1 MKNKSIQIQEK
12 HHKDLQK
19 LSESL
24 GQSYGKLVEKM
35 ILYFKRTGIDPDDLK
50 NESPSHK
57 IQQLDKRLV
66 SFLKVQER
74 DILKPLRQETYE
86 YYQNY
91 DKTLKDAKAN
101 INKNLGLLDNNSE
114 IRANHILKE
123 LAKQRKALITLSEH
137 LDPANKKGL
146 KTVFQ
151 NIFKNAN

>member
-1 MKNKSIQIQEK
+1 MKNKSIQIGEK
-12 HHKDLQK
+12 HHKELQK

-24 GQSYGKLVEKM
+24 GQSYGGLVEKM

-50 NESPSHK
+50 NESPSSK

-86 YYQNY
+86 YYQNQ
-91 DKTLKDAKAN
+91 DMTIKETKTKINNN
-101 INKNLGLLDNNSE
+101 IAQLDQNAE
-114 IRANHILKE
+114 IRVNHILKE
-123 LAKQRKALITLSEH
+123 LVKQRKALISLCEH

-146 KTVFQ
+146 KSVFQ

>member
-12 HHKDLQK
+12 HHKELKK

-74 DILKPLRQETYE
+74 DILKPLRQETYD
-86 YYQNY
+86 YYQKL
-91 DKTLKDAKAN
+91 DKTFEEAKSH
-101 INKNLGLLDNNSE
+101 INKNIAQVDKNSK
-114 IRANHILKE
+114 IRTNIVLKE
-123 LAKQRKALITLSEH
+123 LAKQQEALVSICEN
-137 LDPANKKGL
+137 LDPKNKKGL
-146 KTVFQ
+146 KTSFTK
-151 NIFKNAN
+151 IFKNAN

>member
-24 GQSYGKLVEKM
+24 GESYGKLVEKM

-50 NESPSHK
+50 NESPSSK

-86 YYQNY
+86 YSQNQ
-91 DKTLKDAKAN
+91 DKALKETKMKINNN
-101 INKNLGLLDNNSE
+101 IAQLDQNAE
-114 IRANHILKE
+114 IRVNHILKE
-123 LAKQRKALITLSEH
+123 LAKQRKALFSLCEH

>member
-12 HHKDLQK
+12 HHKELQK

-24 GQSYGKLVEKM
+24 GQSYGGLVEKM

-50 NESPSHK
+50 NESPTYK

-74 DILKPLRQETYE
+74 AILKPLRQETYE
-86 YYQNY
+86 YYENHN
-91 DKTLKDAKAN
+91 KTLKEAKSL
-101 INKNLGLLDNNSE
+101 INKKIVQADQNSKIRTNN
-114 IRANHILKE
+114 ILKE
-123 LAKQRKALITLSEH
+123 IDKQREALNSICEH

>member
-50 NESPSHK
+50 NESPSYK
-57 IQQLDKRLV
+57 IQQLDKRLI

-74 DILKPLRQETYE
+74 DILKPLRQEAYE
-86 YYQNY
+86 YYQNHE
-91 DKTLKDAKAN
+91 KTLEGAKSHITKN
-101 INKNLGLLDNNSE
+101 IAQVDQNSKIRTNNV
-114 IRANHILKE
+114 LKE
-123 LAKQRKALITLSEH
+123 LAKQREALTAICEH
-137 LDPANKKGL
+137 LDPKNKKGL
-146 KTVFQ
+146 ITTFQ

>member
-12 HHKDLQK
+12 HHKELQK

-66 SFLKVQER
+66 SFLRVQER
-74 DILKPLRQETYE
+74 DILKPLRQETFE
-86 YYQNY
+86 YHQMLNKALIDSTSRINNNVTQL
-91 DKTLKDAKAN
+91 DKN
-101 INKNLGLLDNNSE
+101 EE
-114 IRANHILKE
+114 IRTNNILKE
-123 LAKQRKALITLSEH
+123 LTKQRKALISICEH
-137 LDPANKKGL
+137 FDPKNKKGL
-146 KTVFQ
+146 KTSFQ